1 MAENFEFT
9 EEQIQHLQELVDQ
22 GLYPEAYRYA
32 GGLANGQTG
41 VDQAAIL
48 WLYGSAEVNEGSGF
62 YSGFIRGY
70 SAEQYMIR
78 YGPVGDLETRIQ
90 NASNAIARSVLRD
103 IIENKAIPAISTIV
117 VRDAQSVAEGLFGG
131 DAGGWAGNP
140 LFLALG
146 VSAPLLTNV
155 LETTG
160 DTYDALALL
169 KSAHDNGEAFDKFVE
184 ILTVSLNWNG
194 GYSIPTVVSGSNQI
208 DSFLYG
214 AYGGAGTVAQAYYGN
229 IVLGRITDDAG
240 IQGVDG
246 GEFMNGGAGNDRLLG
261 SLGNDILD
269 GGAGTDVVDYS
280 ELTTQLVVT
289 IKTAPSTAHF
299 VAGISGAGIDSLYNV
314 EKIIG
319 SAGDDTFAVQS
330 LAPDFT
336 ELALDGGGGNDQ
348 LTGVY
353 LDKVE
358 IDTVQKEFRTGGK
371 IISIDNFERYQGSNG
386 DDIFTLTGMETE
398 IDGKG
403 GEDTADFSQA
413 TTSVVVGAHG
423 VRLIDVE
430 IVTGSNFN
438 DIILTD
444 NGDQTI
450 DGGNGAD
457 RLSGGS
463 GFDRYYVSD
472 GDVVDDSDGSGA
484 VFRGGERFSGGT
496 KDRLAAAGAPYMDG
510 AGNGCVLSG
519 TTLAITFATG
529 GSIAVQNWA
538 NGDLGITLSLE
549 KDPHSPW
556 RPYKPSQ
563 PRDPLVLDLDGD
575 GVELIAVGASQA
587 HFDFAGD
594 GFAEKTGWVASDDAI
609 LVRDANGNSIVDGVS
624 ELFGNETQDG
634 FTALRMFD
642 SNDDG
647 RIDVNDAV
655 FSTLKLWRDLD
666 GDGVSDSGEL
676 FGLSAYNVSA
686 INLDNS
692 PNGGVQGGNIVAF
705 EGNYVFENGATGTAA
720 AIYFGVD
727 NTITRWIPPA
737 GFVVSP
743 AAEEL
748 PNLKGYGLI
757 PDLAYAMSLD
767 QELLAHASAM
777 VIQLYTG
784 DTYAIRASFESLLL
798 EWAGVDG
805 VPSGPQGSY
814 LDPRHAAFLEKYFGS
829 PFEGP
834 ITSSF
839 GRTIEDTFGDVFS
852 TLLTRFI
859 SQSSTSALALGVD
872 PVLVE
877 ESPFGSLWPVR
888 YDHDQDRLHVS
899 ELVLESM
906 FQRIPEAGSA
916 RTEYTMKALLAL
928 EGLQY
933 EYYSNRYTW
942 ETLVTAALNAAS
954 GDDPVLA
961 SLVDDGLLL
970 LGGNDADVLQGR
982 TLDDTLIGGRG
993 DDTLRGDVGDDTYLF
1008 TRGDGNDQIVDE
1020 GFGWE
1025 TPSDRL
1031 VFTDIV
1037 AADVNLTLSG
1047 TDVTV
1052 TVSESAPG
1060 AGDGSSIVLVAALSD
1075 AGNSVRGVDQIL
1087 FADGEV
1093 WTRSDFISLVRGGI
1107 HGDAGNNTIIGTAA
1121 GETITGL
1128 GGDDTL
1134 EGGTGNDKLNGGAG
1148 NDAFVYASGDGN
1160 DVIEDAKSLTEV
1172 DTLKLMDRNA
1182 GDIELARQDKTLT
1195 VKILSTGEVI
1205 TVEKQFWQNENW
1217 GIEKITFAD
1226 GSSWNQAEI
1235 TAHAWTRGTAGD
1247 DSLTGSSIESGNWD
1261 DTYYAGQGND
1271 TFWDWSGSDTYI
1283 YASGDGNDNIDDYG
1297 GDIRFAGTDTL
1308 KLIDLTMDDVELTK
1322 SDMDLKITI
1331 LQTGQ
1336 TITISEQFGSSRGV
1350 ETIVFADGARWD
1362 KSDFLS
1368 AASGAIM
1375 GDQANNSITGTS
1387 AADTIIS
1394 LEGNDILTGGLG
1406 ADVLMGRAGNDT
1418 YIYTSG
1424 DGNDHINDGDG
1435 SVTDIDILRLANLN
1449 ADDVELT
1456 HDGSDL
1462 KITVLSTGETIM
1474 VDEQFSRPGEN
1485 FGIEKIEFADGS
1497 SWNLAEIQANAWI
1510 RGTDGDDILY
1520 ESGRWSV
1527 TFQGG
1532 KGDDYFSPT
1541 MGDDR
1546 FVYALGDGNDT
1557 YSLYDPWFD
1566 DPNDVESGALIF
1578 TDILSSGVELSV
1590 SGNDLQIR
1598 ILESNELITIR
1609 NQFFVHPV
1617 DAGIEKIIFSDGEEW
1632 NSAEISIA
1640 AGVNLA
1646 PVLVN
1651 PLANQEAEAGGQFTF
1666 TVPADTFQDI
1676 DTPNL
1681 IYSASL
1687 LPEWLSFDPATR
1699 TFSGTPD
1706 VAGAFVIRLEV
1717 SDGTYTIDDIFTIT
1731 VGESDGPNG
1740 MTILVGSENGE
1751 GYTGSSQDDT
1761 FIFTDGTGYQID
1773 GGEGIDTASF
1783 HTRSEA
1789 VIANL
1794 TTGEGSDTF
1803 ISIENLTG
1811 SAFDDHLT
1819 GDASDNELVGQGGS
1833 DTISGGAGND
1843 TIDGDFVP
1851 EVVVDVGLGESYA
1864 TLSSTATNNSIANA
1878 HDISNSF
1885 SYLADGDIADSTSV
1899 PHSTIN
1905 ATGNGAAGYYKITLK
1920 TGETIT
1926 ADIDHTSGDL
1936 DTYVRLILADGS
1948 SGTEVAYQ
1956 DDNGGDP
1963 GSPKGLDSSLT
1974 YTATVDG
1981 TYYIVVGSYEDNDA
1995 VPTGETYELNVSVGV
2010 ASGSEVRVGVA
2021 GNDTLDGGEGND
2033 TLYGRAGDD
2042 VLLGGTGDDI
2052 LVGGEGNDIFV
2063 FKAAFGLDNIT
2074 DFFVGAGSPDIIQF
2088 ADNVFDDFASVL
2100 AAATQVGSDTVI
2112 THDSSNVLTLKNV
2125 ALANLHHD
2133 DFQFIAA

>member
-1 MAENFEFT
+1 MDQEDIDRLTALKNDLDKASNNTTIFFAAQENSLRQAANVAASSADASRFLAAAETFATVGSALTALFT
-9 EEQIQHLQELVDQ
+9 AVSVSFDELA
-22 GLYPEAYRYA
+22 AYETDPSTTLAWASFQASVRA
-32 GGLANGQTG
+32 GIDTAAAVGAGAAIVAASAVLVPTAGT
-41 VDQAAIL
+41 VVLVSAAAAAAAIL
-48 WLYGSAEVNEGSGF
+48 AGAVADIGVN
-62 YSGFIRGY
+62 FILDRMESWGLSFGENLDFSTY
-70 SAEQYMIR
+70 SA
-78 YGPVGDLETRIQ
+78 GL
-90 NASNAIARSVLRD
+90 AIAGTIGSDHIVTTHFSDSVSAGLSAD
-103 IIENKAIPAISTIV
+103 TIV
-117 VRDAQSVAEGLFGG
+117 Q
-131 DAGGWAGNP
+131 
-140 LFLALG
+140 
-146 VSAPLLTNV
+146 
-155 LETTG
+155 
-160 DTYDALALL
+160 
-169 KSAHDNGEAFDKFVE
+169 
-184 ILTVSLNWNG
+184 NG
-194 GYSIPTVVSGSNQI
+194 GS
-208 DSFLYG
+208 D
-214 AYGGAGTVAQAYYGN
+214 N
-229 IVLGRITDDAG
+229 I
-240 IQGVDG
+240 
-246 GEFMNGGAGNDRLLG
+246 
-261 SLGNDILD
+261 
-269 GGAGTDVVDYS
+269 
-280 ELTTQLVVT
+280 
-289 IKTAPSTAHF
+289 
-299 VAGISGAGIDSLYNV
+299 
-314 EKIIG
+314 
-319 SAGDDTFAVQS
+319 
-330 LAPDFT
+330 
-336 ELALDGGGGNDQ
+336 DGGGGP
-348 LTGVY
+348 
-353 LDKVE
+353 
-358 IDTVQKEFRTGGK
+358 DTVDYSRMIAINVEATGSSINVSHSSGLDTLTNIETIVGTAAADSAAVYAYSGDVRINTEGGDDVFAIGVCGNGNNTRILDAGSGK
-371 IISIDNFERYQGSNG
+371 DTLTFYDTAGRAWVDLSTGFAGFGTKDVGGGTSIFQLSNFENITGTDGEN
-386 DDIFTLTGMETE
+386 TL
-398 IDGKG
+398 
-403 GEDTADFSQA
+403 
-413 TTSVVVGAHG
+413 VGN
-423 VRLIDVE
+423 
-430 IVTGSNFN
+430 SS
-438 DIILTD
+438 D
-444 NGDQTI
+444 NVLVGL
-450 DGGNGAD
+450 GGAD
-457 RLSGGS
+457 DLIGGG
-463 GFDRYYVSD
+463 GFDTYQVGD
-472 GDVVDDSDGSGA
+472 GDTVRDSDGSGA

-496 KDRLAAAGAPYMDG
+496 KDRDAATGTPYMDG
-510 AGNGCVLSG
+510 AGNAYVLSG

-529 GSIAVQNWA
+529 GSITLQSWV
-538 NGDLGITLSLE
+538 NGDLGITLALE
-549 KDPHSPW
+549 KNPLSSWP
-556 RPYKPSQ
+556 PYKPSL

-575 GVELIAVGASQA
+575 GIELIAVGASQA

-609 LVRDANGNSIVDGVS
+609 LVRDANGNSIVDGAS

-634 FTALRMFD
+634 FTALRTFD

-647 RIDVNDAV
+647 RIDANDAV

-686 INLDNS
+686 INLANS
-692 PNGGVQGGNIVAF
+692 HNGNAQGGNVVAF
-705 EGNYVFENGATGTAA
+705 EGNFVFDNGATGTAA

-727 NTITRWIPPA
+727 STITRWIPPE

-777 VIQLYTG
+777 VVQLYTG
-784 DTYAIRASFESLLL
+784 DTDAIRASFESLLL

-805 VPSGPQGSY
+805 VPGGPAGSY
-814 LDPRHAAFLEKYFGS
+814 LDPRHTAFLEKYFGS

-872 PVLVE
+872 PVLVA

-888 YDHDQDRLHVS
+888 YDLGSDRLHVS
-899 ELVLESM
+899 EQVLDSM
-906 FQRIPEAGSA
+906 FQRIPDAGSA
-916 RTEYTMKALLAL
+916 RMEYTMKALLAL

-933 EYYSNRYTW
+933 EYYDRNRYTW
-942 ETLVTAALNAAS
+942 ESAVTAALNAAS

-982 TLDDTLIGGRG
+982 TLDDTLVGGRG

-1037 AADVNLTLSG
+1037 AADVNLVLSG
-1047 TDVTV
+1047 ADVIV
-1052 TVSESAPG
+1052 NVRESSTG

-1075 AGNSVRGVDQIL
+1075 AGSSVRGVDQIL

-1107 HGDAGNNTIIGTAA
+1107 HGDKGNNTIIGTVA

-1128 GGDDTL
+1128 GGNDTL
-1134 EGGTGNDKLNGGAG
+1134 EGGADNDNLNGGAG

-1160 DVIEDAKSLTEV
+1160 DVIEDAKSLTDV
-1172 DTLKLMDRNA
+1172 DTLKLTDLNA

-1336 TITISEQFGSSRGV
+1336 TITISEQLGSSRGV

-1362 KSDFLS
+1362 RSDFLS

-1387 AADTIIS
+1387 GADTIIS

-1418 YIYTSG
+1418 YVYTTG
-1424 DGNDHINDGDG
+1424 DGNDHIKDGDG
-1435 SVTDIDILRLANLN
+1435 SVTDVDILRLTNLN
-1449 ADDVELT
+1449 ADDVQLS
-1456 HDGSDL
+1456 HDGIDL
-1462 KITVLSTGETIM
+1462 KITVLSTGEAIV

-1520 ESGRWSV
+1520 ESGRWAV

-1532 KGDDYFSPT
+1532 KGDDYFSPL
-1541 MGDDR
+1541 MGDDS

-1590 SGNDLQIR
+1590 NGDDLQIR
-1598 ILESNELITIR
+1598 ILQSDEVITIR
-1609 NQFFVHPV
+1609 NQFIVNPA
-1617 DAGIEKIIFSDGEEW
+1617 DAGIEKIKFSDGEEW
-1632 NSAEISIA
+1632 NSTQISIA
-1640 AGVNLA
+1640 AGVNHA

-1651 PLANQEAEAGGQFTF
+1651 PLTNQEAETGGLFTF
-1666 TVPADTFQDI
+1666 TIPTDTFQDV

-1681 IYSASL
+1681 VYSAPL
-1687 LPEWLSFDPATR
+1687 LPGWLSFDPTTR
-1699 TFSGTPD
+1699 TFSGTPYVTGD
-1706 VAGAFVIRLEV
+1706 FVVRLQV
-1717 SDGTYTIDDIFTIT
+1717 SDGNNTIDDIFTIT
-1731 VGESDGPNG
+1731 VDGEDA
-1740 MTILVGSENGE
+1740 ILVAAENGDT
-1751 GYTGSSQDDT
+1751 YTGSSHDDT
-1761 FIFTDGTGYQID
+1761 FIFADGTGYQID
-1773 GGEGIDTASF
+1773 GDEGVDTASF
-1783 HTRSEA
+1783 HIRTAA
-1789 VIANL
+1789 VVANL
-1794 TTGEGSDTF
+1794 ATGEGTDTF

-1819 GDASDNELVGQGGS
+1819 GSAGDNELVGQGGN
-1833 DTISGGAGND
+1833 DTIFGGAGND

-1851 EVVVDVGLGESYA
+1851 ESVVGVGFGESYA
-1864 TLSSTATNNSIANA
+1864 TLSAAATNSSISTAY
-1878 HDISNSF
+1878 DISNSF
-1885 SYLADGDIADSTSV
+1885 SYLADADIADSTSV

-1905 ATGNGAAGYYKITLK
+1905 ATGNGAAGYYKIILK

-1948 SGTEVAYQ
+1948 LGTEVADQ

-2063 FKAAFGLDNIT
+2063 FKADFGLDNIT
-2074 DFFVGAGSPDIIQF
+2074 DFAAGATSPDIIQF
-2088 ADNVFDDFASVL
+2088 ADTVFDDFASVL
-2100 AAATQVGSDTVI
+2100 AAAAQVGADTVI
-2112 THDSSNVLTLKNV
+2112 THDASNVLTLKNV
-2125 ALANLHHD
+2125 ALTNLHQD